1 MPTLVM
7 MHGMTGTAEMMRPF
21 AEKILPDGWSLLVP
35 EAEFEHSSRGYTWWR
50 YEGGDQ
56 PGRRILSATEL
67 SDVDSSLLKL
77 SNLLPDEKLVLG
89 GFSQG
94 GAMAQELLQFE
105 HDVLGII
112 AIGTRVVRPL
122 ELRQRLQEIPSAKLL
137 WMHGETDHRVTLD
150 AGLEIPII
158 FEESGWDV
166 TRVQHSKG
174 HMIPIEFHLSIRQWL
189 ENLQSIFQLNFQF
202 FNWSLIII

>member
-77 SNLLPDEKLVLG
+77 SKLMPDEKLVLG

-122 ELRQRLQEIPSAKLL
+122 ELRQRLLEIPSAKLL
-137 WMHGETDHRVTLD
+137 WMHGEADHRVAID
-150 AGLEIPII
+150 AGLEIPVL

-166 TRVQHSKG
+166 TRIQHSKG

-189 ENLQSIFQLNFQF
+189 EDL
-202 FNWSLIII
+202 